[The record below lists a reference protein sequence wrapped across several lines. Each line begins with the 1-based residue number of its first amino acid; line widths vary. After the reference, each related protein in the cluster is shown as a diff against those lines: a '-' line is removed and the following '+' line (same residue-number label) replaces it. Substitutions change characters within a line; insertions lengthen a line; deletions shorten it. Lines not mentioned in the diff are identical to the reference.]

1 MIISITG
8 ARGGIFDIGNIDV
21 EFPAGKYIYFALQKD
36 SLTQEYV
43 EQNLLQITNEVETSQ
58 YLKTSY
64 TTAGRIFYEDKTYLL
79 FEASDFRSKRVYLAL
94 LEGDLR
100 YPKMVMIYY
109 LLDDVEQWTFNIF
122 GQNLHI
128 YKRVTLENG
137 EVKKMTETYDLT
149 DNFKLLERDPDLIQ
163 RPSKVFEELEI
174 IPEIIKP

>member
-1 MIISITG
+1 
-8 ARGGIFDIGNIDV
+8 
-21 EFPAGKYIYFALQKD
+21 
-36 SLTQEYV
+36 
-43 EQNLLQITNEVETSQ
+43 
-58 YLKTSY
+58 
-64 TTAGRIFYEDKTYLL
+64 
-79 FEASDFRSKRVYLAL
+79 
-94 LEGDLR
+94 
-100 YPKMVMIYY
+100 MVMIYY

-137 EVKKMTETYDLT
+137 EVKKMTEIYDLT